1 MTQCEHSSMRIMFV
15 FGFIYF
21 LITQRF
27 LLLLTTKQIALCTET
42 DEKTNKYTEKWR
54 GIVVDTEHKFSPPK
68 RSRTF
73 SHLFAKKMVK

>member
-1 MTQCEHSSMRIMFV
+1 MRTQFDAYHVCVWFYLFFDNATVFV
-15 FGFIYF
+15 VVDNK
-21 LITQRF
+21 
-27 LLLLTTKQIALCTET
+27 TKQIALCTDT